1 MSDRVAYAKIE
12 NGVFCRVSDD
22 IELANGSVAPVQC
35 YYDVDDSEYKAR
47 YVDFAVQVNCDPNT
61 SDTLPIVT
69 VDLHDGILRPIE
81 QQQPLLRIY
90 KTADRKHLEADIL
103 EDICA
108 TGKSTCP
115 YFTRYGP
122 VCLNG
127 EQWVYV
133 CGDEVIGLPPGVNY
147 RITSDVA
154 AKHLVYDPTLDPQD
168 AVERFDRL
176 LRGKGSKN
184 QAIISTAYWPLW
196 LFTLVTA
203 FRSVI
208 EDESTT
214 TYFALLLCGK
224 HGTRKTSAARMLTLL
239 FDVEPNLG
247 AFPVEFNAS
256 SGFKAIAAAITGVP
270 DQTILVDDATIAG
283 ADTKEARLR
292 EETAQQLVRLCVNTS
307 EQAVLTSHTTATTR
321 RFQGG
326 LVMTGESLL
335 SGASTNDRIINVM
348 VENSLTTTSKEGR
361 TLAATAFRLFI
372 AWCLPRL
379 PALLKDLHMHRAAQW
394 SEDNLRL
401 EQVAELLLWMVD
413 IWYNFVAEVTKLSDA
428 KKTKRIAEAGIIVS
442 CLIDQ
447 QAELV
452 DRIDQPQPEGNL
464 LYYLRNC
471 YKAHEFKVANDKD
484 DWNPKESAL
493 IKKDIFLV
501 KPEYL
506 LSVITDKTP
515 LQFPTEKA
523 IGKELDRLK
532 LLTTQEADKH
542 TVKRHGERVYCIDL
556 NQLIE

>member
-1 MSDRVAYAKIE
+1 M
-12 NGVFCRVSDD
+12 
-22 IELANGSVAPVQC
+22 
-35 YYDVDDSEYKAR
+35 
-47 YVDFAVQVNCDPNT
+47 NCDPNT

-307 EQAVLTSHTTATTR
+307 EQRYRDMLP
-321 RFQGG
+321 
-326 LVMTGESLL
+326 
-335 SGASTNDRIINVM
+335 RINAEIGPIRLQDIRADHLNR
-348 VENSLTTTSKEGR
+348 LYAK
-361 TLAATAFRLFI
+361 LAAEGEKQTGG
-372 AWCLPRL
+372 
-379 PALLKDLHMHRAAQW
+379 RAAAKVDLAAMLQEKKIKQARI
-394 SEDNLRL
+394 SERSGISTSAISSAIKGYSVSTKTAQAVADALGMKLEDAFDIMVGSTTLSAKTIVEHHRL
-401 EQVAELLLWMVD
+401 
-413 IWYNFVAEVTKLSDA
+413 ISSILS
-428 KKTKRIAEAGIIVS
+428 
-442 CLIDQ
+442 
-447 QAELV
+447 QAV
-452 DRIDQPQPEGNL
+452 
-464 LYYLRNC
+464 
-471 YKAHEFKVANDKD
+471 
-484 DWNPKESAL
+484 KE
-493 IKKDIFLV
+493 
-501 KPEYL
+501 
-506 LSVITDKTP
+506 
-515 LQFPTEKA
+515 
-523 IGKELDRLK
+523 
-532 LLTTQEADKH
+532 
-542 TVKRHGERVYCIDL
+542 
-556 NQLIE
+556 QLIPSNTARRASPPKVPKKY